1 MTKQE
6 EQLWN
11 YIDGF
16 CSATEKA
23 EIEEMLLTD
32 ERFHQLYV
40 DLLEVNKQ
48 LAVHVEVD
56 EPSMSFT
63 RNVMEQVQRE
73 IAPVKLKTKVDHRVV
88 YAIGGFFAFT
98 LVSILVYAFATAAP
112 DFTMKKM
119 STFNLENKFDSL
131 LDPTVISAFLFLNAI
146 LLLIYLDSYLRR
158 GMMKTQKKGEQ

>member
-16 CSATEKA
+16 CSAKEKA
-23 EIEEMLLTD
+23 EIETMLMKD
-32 ERFHQLYV
+32 EQFHQLYV
-40 DLLEVNKQ
+40 DLLEVNQQ
-48 LAVHVEVD
+48 LSVNVEVD

-63 RNVMEQVQRE
+63 RNVMEHVQRE

-88 YAIGGFFAFT
+88 YAIGGFFALT

-112 DFTMKKM
+112 DFTMKKVA
-119 STFNLENKFDSL
+119 TFNLENKFESL
-131 LDPTVISAFLFLNAI
+131 LDPAVIGAFLFLNAI

-158 GMMKTQKKGEQ
+158 GLMKAQKNGEQ